1 MSEQS
6 PPQSTPL
13 EDQLARELDEVAGGL
28 VVPPMPSR
36 RPPSAPPSLR
46 TRWRTPLLVAA
57 AAVLAVGGLA
67 LVVGRPGDAPD
78 PVAPS
83 EPTIAGTAPTVPY
96 VVDQRLYVDGTQVP
110 GTWWSVE
117 SRNGQ
122 WLALQQ
128 DGSWWSGGPGRDT
141 GPIAAE
147 IDQPPVLSP
156 DGGFVAFVDLSTGRP
171 LVTGFDTRPAGE
183 GLGSAPFEL
192 PRTEG
197 GVVPRVRA
205 VTDEGYVVVQGRRT
219 SLMWRAWAPD
229 QASEPPAVVDLAATA
244 PEQQVLQDTAAGL
257 VVVDGMDSDPQSVP
271 SYLAEIAE
279 DGELTRAGTLP
290 TYDDLE
296 VSPGGTRAVF
306 SPDGT
311 LGGEVSS
318 VGGLS
323 TLDLAGGDEAV
334 LEAPQGWR
342 FAVGT
347 WTWEDDRTL
356 VAVLQDEDDPQ
367 AGSRLARCD
376 VVLGECRDFPAPGTA
391 PDTGT
396 STGDAEDALAT
407 ALDAAGADDL
417 DLLGDAAVI
426 GDAEWEQ
433 LVDWTDGEAG
443 SVAGCRD
450 NGGGTRDCEIVLT
463 AGPGVT
469 YYAILEPTTS
479 PTGWRISYV
488 GIADG

>member
-1 MSEQS
+1 MSERS
-6 PPQSTPL
+6 PEQSTPM
-13 EDQLARELDEVAGGL
+13 EDRLTRELDQVADGL
-28 VVPPMPSR
+28 VVPPMPVR
-36 RPPSAPPSLR
+36 RPQSAPPSLR

-57 AAVLAVGGLA
+57 PAVLAVAGLA
-67 LVVGRPGDAPD
+67 LVIGRPGDAPA
-78 PVAPS
+78 PVAP
-83 EPTIAGTAPTVPY
+83 EDPTISVTAPTVPY

-110 GTWWSVE
+110 GAWWSVE

-128 DGSWWSGGPGRDT
+128 DGSWWSGGPGRDF

-156 DGGFVAFVDLSTGRP
+156 GGGFVAFVDLSTGRP
-171 LVTGFDTRPAGE
+171 RLTGFDTRPAGE
-183 GLGSAPFEL
+183 GLGSPPIEL
-192 PRTEG
+192 ARTDG

-205 VTDEGYVVVQGRRT
+205 VTDDGYVVVQGRRT
-219 SLMWRAWAPD
+219 SLMWRAWEPD
-229 QASEPPAVVDLAATA
+229 RASDPPAVVDLATTA

-271 SYLAEIAE
+271 SYLAELSE
-279 DGELTRAGTLP
+279 NGVLTRGGTLP

-347 WTWEDDRTL
+347 WVWEDDRML
-356 VAVLQDEDDPQ
+356 VAVLQDESDPQ

-376 VVLGECRDFPAPGTA
+376 VDLGECRDFPAPGA
-391 PDTGT
+391 GTGT
-396 STGDAEDALAT
+396 GTASAEDALAT
-407 ALDAAGADDL
+407 ALDAAGADDR
-417 DLLGDAAVI
+417 DLLGDAAVL

-433 LVDWTDGEAG
+433 LVDWTHGEAG

-463 AGPGVT
+463 ADPGVT